1 MDKMKNNKGFIA
13 TTLIYSFLLLFAT
26 LVTVIITNYNYYRNT
41 LNKYNKN
48 INDALNNI
56 VNNKYVTL
64 YNEIDNSDF
73 ETKNVSWHTGSNTT
87 NFNNNGNLGYDCNQ
101 SDCTNKNGSYKTEY
115 TNAGGNN
122 SFGFAPK
129 TSNVVNSNT
138 FNCVANNY
146 YYVAY
151 DVFTS
156 GTINNG
162 EAGGNI
168 GIYNNSSGWAVYE
181 SLNYGFQNWSHRGII
196 GKVSNS
202 GTCTFR
208 IDYQNNNGGS
218 DVRMN
223 IDNVMVINITE
234 LLQKAGISIPDG
246 TSGDNLRRTYNLALT
261 ESSSDAKITHFNV
274 STVYDIDALKN
285 ANSTTYN
292 FAYISGIQTFEAPSD
307 GTYLLEVWGA
317 QGGSQWSGRGGY
329 GGYSYGEYQLSKG
342 QKLYVKVGQGA
353 SDGSL
358 AGGGATSIQNS
369 LIGDGQLKN
378 YKNSRGNVII
388 VAGGGGAGER
398 ENGGNGG
405 GYVGGTGYQ
414 KSTGYEYYAEGG
426 TQSSGGKGRTAQSK
440 RSDSNLN
447 GDFGIGGSGHSPD
460 DSGPDGGG
468 GYFGGGGVT
477 YAGSGGGGSGY
488 IANSALKNKGMY
500 CYLCSESNDTNTKTT
515 TTSCYEETPT
525 QNCAK
530 LGNGYAKIT
539 IIGAK

>member
-1 MDKMKNNKGFIA
+1 MYWGNELKTK
-13 TTLIYSFLLLFAT
+13 YS
-26 LVTVIITNYNYYRNT
+26 
-41 LNKYNKN
+41 
-48 INDALNNI
+48 
-56 VNNKYVTL
+56 
-64 YNEIDNSDF
+64 
-73 ETKNVSWHTGSNTT
+73 
-87 NFNNNGNLGYDCNQ
+87 
-101 SDCTNKNGSYKTEY
+101 
-115 TNAGGNN
+115 
-122 SFGFAPK
+122 
-129 TSNVVNSNT
+129 
-138 FNCVANNY
+138 
-146 YYVAY
+146 
-151 DVFTS
+151 
-156 GTINNG
+156 
-162 EAGGNI
+162 
-168 GIYNNSSGWAVYE
+168 
-181 SLNYGFQNWSHRGII
+181 
-196 GKVSNS
+196 
-202 GTCTFR
+202 
-208 IDYQNNNGGS
+208 
-218 DVRMN
+218 
-223 IDNVMVINITE
+223 
-234 LLQKAGISIPDG
+234 
-246 TSGDNLRRTYNLALT
+246 LALT
-261 ESSSDAKITHFNV
+261 ESQSDAKITHFNV

-285 ANSTTYN
+285 ANNTTYN
-292 FAYISGIQTFEAPSD
+292 FVYTGGTQEFTAPSD

-317 QGGSQWSGRGGY
+317 QGGNQYEGRGGY
-329 GGYSYGEYQLSKG
+329 GGYSYGEYKLNKG
-342 QKLYVKVGQGA
+342 QKLYVKVGSGA
-353 SDGSL
+353 SEGSL
-358 AGGGATSIQNS
+358 DGGGATSIQNS

-500 CYLCSESNDTNTKTT
+500 CYLCDESNDTNTKTT